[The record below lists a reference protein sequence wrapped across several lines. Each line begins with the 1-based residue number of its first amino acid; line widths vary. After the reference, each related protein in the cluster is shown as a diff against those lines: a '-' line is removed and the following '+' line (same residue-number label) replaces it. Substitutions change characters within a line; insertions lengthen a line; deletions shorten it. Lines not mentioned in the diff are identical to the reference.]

1 MLEEKPNRTKL
12 LITLMPDSWENN
24 FLCFFSLKRSSLD
37 NIDNIDERLY
47 KDMQEFVFQRIR
59 ESPPIQK
66 NITPMSGKIDENHQA
81 NLAHYI
87 IQSSGT
93 VNVIKLLLRSS
104 LTLLQKVKS
113 ACPWQ
118 VCLLLAGKASSL
130 PLQWGS
136 NVGSCLTPK

>member
-1 MLEEKPNRTKL
+1 
-12 LITLMPDSWENN
+12 
-24 FLCFFSLKRSSLD
+24 LKRSSLD

-113 ACPWQ
+113 ACP
-118 VCLLLAGKASSL
+118 
-130 PLQWGS
+130 
-136 NVGSCLTPK
+136 